1 MGYYISTMIG
11 IRTGGVFSAG
21 VDVDDMN
28 ARIKK
33 ILDDNRDE
41 HKSSF
46 GLFIDDMKF
55 CTSRELV
62 ATKGGYVVIS
72 GVFNYWHYNDSSEFA
87 AALSKEF
94 QTEVMIMSWD
104 EEVNT
109 IRCNIFLAGKQLFE
123 VNENPIGQV
132 MRRIC

>member
-11 IRTGGVFSAG
+11 IRTGGVFAANADIS
-21 VDVDDMN
+21 DMN
-28 ARIKK
+28 SRIKK
-33 ILDDNRDE
+33 VLNDNKDDYG
-41 HKSSF
+41 SSF
-46 GLFIDDMKF
+46 GLRINNILH

-72 GVFNYWHYNDSSEFA
+72 GVFNYWYYDESSAFA
-87 AALSKEF
+87 SALSKEF

-104 EEVNT
+104 EEINT
-109 IRCNIFLAGKQLFE
+109 IQCNVFLAGKQLFE